1 MLACGTILLEQIC
14 DRFLLAQEAT
24 GLTKGAFARRVGL
37 TPSQLTNIS
46 KYRNAPPHE
55 AIEKAAR
62 EFGITTDYL
71 YFGTRSGF
79 RDPKL
84 ADRLRDLEP
93 S

>member
-1 MLACGTILLEQIC
+1 M
-14 DRFLLAQEAT
+14 
-24 GLTKGAFARRVGL
+24 TKGAFARRVGL

-93 S
+93 G

>member
-1 MLACGTILLEQIC
+1 MPACGTILLEQIC

-62 EFGITTDYL
+62 
-71 YFGTRSGF
+71 
-79 RDPKL
+79 
-84 ADRLRDLEP
+84 
-93 S
+93 